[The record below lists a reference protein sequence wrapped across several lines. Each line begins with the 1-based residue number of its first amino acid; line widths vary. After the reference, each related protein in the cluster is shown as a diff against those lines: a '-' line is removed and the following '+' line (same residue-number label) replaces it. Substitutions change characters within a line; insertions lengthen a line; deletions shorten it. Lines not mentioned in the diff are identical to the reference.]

1 MTNQEIMM
9 RLDLVRQLGNVR
21 GKLGWY
27 VYRNI
32 KVLAAACA
40 EAVKIRDDAVIKY
53 GTKDGENVYSINPE
67 SKRWQ
72 EYVAEVEPVMKIEQN
87 VKLEKIS
94 REEFDVLAKDTDL
107 SATELTILDE
117 LIVEDRK

>member
-9 RLDLVRQLGNVR
+9 RLDLIRQLGNIR

-27 VYRNI
+27 VYRNTKI
-32 KVLAAACA
+32 LATACA
-40 EAVKIRDDAVIKY
+40 EAVKIRDDAVMKY
-53 GTKDGENVYSINPE
+53 GTKNGENTYSINPG
-67 SKRWQ
+67 SKGWK
-72 EYVAEVEPVMKIEQN
+72 ECVAEVEPVMKIEQD

-94 REEFDVLAKDTDL
+94 REEFDVLAKDADL
-107 SATELTILDE
+107 SAAELTILDE